1 MPKHDRRQHPL
12 VRVRRHAAS
21 HPVLLGCGAGVL
33 RGLPAH
39 AIWADAAG
47 DSAQPVALEEII
59 VTANKRSELLQE
71 IPTSIRAFSGEELE
85 RLGANAIEDYA
96 AVTPGLQLTGVRNS
110 TQVNMRGVTTGP
122 VNHDQSEIAETVG
135 IYLDETP
142 IAVQRFNPN
151 LKLYDL
157 ERVEVLRGPQGT
169 LYGAGSMAGAV
180 RMITRKPDPSVF
192 DASTSLSTNMV
203 ADGGMGYSFDG
214 MVNVPLGDTLALRAV
229 GFYRHDAGYIDNE
242 YTGKKDVNDLDASG
256 GRVAMRWN
264 ASDALSFDAMV
275 SYQDQKTGAA
285 AYYAPEVGDL
295 KSIIDGR
302 EPSHDKTTILS
313 LTSTYQ
319 MGFADLTVALSH
331 LKKDFTYELDDGTF
345 TNFVTG
351 TRDGL
356 GGVMV
361 NHANQDDTNLEVRLS
376 SNADHKLEWTVGV
389 FYQKAKNDYGQDFTV
404 PGVDAVAGFDSTDFG
419 ANPDQLYYSAIKHDD
434 KQLALFGEVGIPI
447 TTALKLTIGGRYFDS
462 TQDSTID
469 FRGIFAYPAIG
480 VEKFHATEDGFNPK
494 VNLSYQIGADH
505 VIYAQA
511 AKGFRLGGTNEPVP
525 LPYCQASLDAV
536 GLTNPP
542 ESYKSDSLW
551 NYEIGAKTQ
560 WLDRRLTINGAI
572 YKIKW
577 NDPQVTAQLPCGFNI
592 FMNAGGLDI
601 YGGELEVAAQITRDL
616 TARVNYGYVDS
627 SLSEDMPFLNA
638 HEGDTAPYTPK
649 DTFSAVFDYQHPIR
663 DGLDLLGALVYSYR
677 SSINTKF
684 NPNASQAF
692 ELGGFSTL
700 NAKAGVAW
708 EKWSVE
714 LYGDNLTNE
723 RGELNRFNN
732 PFHLNPATDLTVI
745 EPRTI
750 GVRLDYKF

>member
-1 MPKHDRRQHPL
+1 MPKHERPQRKAPRARKPAHPHPL
-12 VRVRRHAAS
+12 LWGCGAS
-21 HPVLLGCGAGVL
+21 VLLG
-33 RGLPAH
+33 LPAQ
-39 AIWADAAG
+39 ALRAEQAT

-59 VTANKRSELLQE
+59 VTANKRQELLQE
-71 IPTSIRAFSGEELE
+71 VPTSIRAFSGEELE
-85 RLGANAIEDYA
+85 RLGAKAMEDYA
-96 AVTPGLQLTGVRNS
+96 AVTPGVQLTGVRNS
-110 TQVNMRGVTTGP
+110 AQVNMRGVTTGP

-157 ERVEVLRGPQGT
+157 ERIEVLRGPQGT

-180 RMITRKPDPSVF
+180 RMITRKPDPSAF
-192 DASTSLSTNMV
+192 DASTSLSTSMV
-203 ADGGMGYSFDG
+203 ADGGTGYAFDG

-229 GFYRHDAGYIDNE
+229 GFYHHEAGYIDNE

-256 GRVAMRWN
+256 GRLAMRWN
-264 ASDALSFDAMV
+264 ASDALTFDAMA

-302 EPSHDKTTILS
+302 EPSHDRTTILS
-313 LTSTYQ
+313 LTSTYE
-319 MGFADLTVALSH
+319 MGFAGLTVALSH
-331 LKKDFTYELDDGTF
+331 LKKEYDYELDDGTF

-351 TRDGL
+351 FRDGL
-356 GGVMV
+356 GGIMV
-361 NHANQDDTNLEVRLS
+361 NHANQDDTNLEVRLAS
-376 SNADHKLEWTVGV
+376 KGDGKIEWTVGA

-404 PGVDAVAGFDSTDFG
+404 PGVDAIAGFDSEDFG
-419 ANPDQLYYSAIKHDD
+419 ANPDQLYFSSIKHDD
-434 KQLALFGEVGIPI
+434 KQLALFGEIGISF
-447 TTALKLTIGGRYFDS
+447 TDALKLTLGGRYFDS

-480 VEKFHATEDGFNPK
+480 VEKFHNSEDGFNPK

-505 VIYAQA
+505 VVYAQA

-536 GLTNPP
+536 GLTTPP
-542 ESYKSDSLW
+542 EGYKSDSLW

-560 WLDRRLTINGAI
+560 WLDRRLTVNGAI

-577 NDPQVTAQLPCGFNI
+577 SDPQVTAQLPCGFNI

-601 YGGELEVAAQITRDL
+601 YGGEIEVAAQVTRDL
-616 TARVNYGYVDS
+616 TARVNFGYVDS
-627 SLSEDMPFLNA
+627 TLSEDMPFLNA
-638 HEGDTAPYTPK
+638 HEGDTAPYTPE
-649 DTFSAVFDYQHPIR
+649 DTFSAVLDYRHPIG
-663 DGLDLLGALVYSYR
+663 DTFDLLGSLVYAHR

-692 ELGGFSTL
+692 ELDGYGTL

-714 LYGDNLTNE
+714 LYGDNLTDE
-723 RGELNRFNN
+723 RGQLNRFNN
-732 PFHLNPATDLTVI
+732 PFHLNPAVDLTVI
-745 EPRTI
+745 EPRTV
-750 GVRLDYKF
+750 GVRLDYNF